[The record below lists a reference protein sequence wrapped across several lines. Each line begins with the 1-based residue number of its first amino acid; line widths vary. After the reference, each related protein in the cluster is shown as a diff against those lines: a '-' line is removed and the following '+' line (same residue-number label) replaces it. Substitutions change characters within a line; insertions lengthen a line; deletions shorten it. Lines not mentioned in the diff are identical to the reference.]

1 MTTRQRDSVQ
11 FRRSKTVHAEE
22 REAPSFSG
30 TNIVV
35 AGDHNRR
42 ITLQA
47 IRANGPVRRS
57 ELARLTGL
65 TPPAVFRITNTM
77 LDEGLVQVAGRV
89 VPPRGKPANN
99 LVVNPDGAFAL
110 GLNIDRDHLTMV
122 ALDFAGRTRARV
134 SREISF
140 ADPFQT
146 EQFIESAVGEI
157 LKSGVIDSTRLIGV
171 GVAMPDEL
179 GNISLEGQPPL
190 YHEWS
195 HIRVEDVVARHLDAP
210 VFVENDAAAAAI
222 GEMHFGHGLKASSF
236 FYVLISAGLG
246 GGLVINGQYF
256 RGAHGRSGEIGFL
269 PRFHPFRSRYNEP
282 GKTLGS
288 AILLNSLYQQLAE
301 AGIHVDSPAGLEGL
315 NDAGQA
321 CVDAW
326 LDQTAEYLY
335 PPLLTLM
342 CGIDPDAV
350 FIGGRLPE
358 PLVDRLCD
366 RVNMKLSM
374 NMDFTWE
381 RPPVVRAAMAGD
393 AAAIGAAILP
403 FKDRFLPADSR
414 VSLVTG

>member
-1 MTTRQRDSVQ
+1 MTTRPRDSVQ
-11 FRRSKTVHAEE
+11 FRRGKTVHAEE

-42 ITLQA
+42 VTLQA

-57 ELARLTGL
+57 ELAKLTGL

-77 LDEGLVQVAGRV
+77 LEEGLVQVSGRV
-89 VPPRGKPANN
+89 LPPRGKPANN
-99 LVVNPDGAFAL
+99 LVINPDGAFAL
-110 GLNIDRDHLTMV
+110 GLNIDRDHLTLV
-122 ALDFAGRTRARV
+122 ALDFAGQTRARI
-134 SREISF
+134 SREIAF
-140 ADPFQT
+140 ADPLET
-146 EQFIESAVGEI
+146 ERFIAEATGEI
-157 LKSGVIDSTRLIGV
+157 LGSGVIDRERLIGI

-179 GNISLEGQPPL
+179 GNISLDGQPPL
-190 YHEWS
+190 YHQWS
-195 HIRVEDVVARHLDAP
+195 DTRIEDVIARHLDVP

-222 GEMHFGHGLKASSF
+222 GELHFGHGLRANSF

-269 PRFHPFRSRYNEP
+269 PRFHPFRSRHNEP

-288 AILLNSLYQQLAE
+288 AVLLNSLYHELA
-301 AGIHVDSPAGLEGL
+301 GVDVHIDSPAGLENL
-315 NDAGQA
+315 NDAGRA

-326 LDQTAEYLY
+326 IDQTAEYLY

-358 PLVDRLCD
+358 KLVERLCE
-366 RVNMKLSM
+366 RINMKLSM

-381 RPPVVRAAMAGD
+381 RPPVSRAAMSGD

-403 FKDRFLPADSR
+403 FKDRFLPADTR
-414 VSLVTG
+414 VSLAAV

>member
-1 MTTRQRDSVQ
+1 MTTRQRDSAQ
-11 FRRSKTVHAEE
+11 FRSSRPIHAEE
-22 REAPSFSG
+22 RDAPSFSG

-57 ELARLTGL
+57 ELAKLTGL

-110 GLNIDRDHLTMV
+110 GLNIDRDHLTLV
-122 ALDFAGRTRARV
+122 ALDFAGRARTRI
-134 SREISF
+134 SREIAF
-140 ADPFQT
+140 ADPYQT
-146 EQFIESAVGEI
+146 EQFIAGAIGDI
-157 LKSGVIDSTRLIGV
+157 LASEVIDRNRLIGV
-171 GVAMPDEL
+171 GVAMPDDL
-179 GNISLEGQPPL
+179 GSISLEGQPPL

-195 HIRVEDVVARHLDAP
+195 NTRIEDMVARHLDVP
-210 VFVENDAAAAAI
+210 VIVENDAAAAAI
-222 GEMHFGHGLKASSF
+222 GELHFGHGLKANSF

-269 PRFHPFRSRYNEP
+269 PRFHPFRSRHNDP

-288 AILLNSLYQQLAE
+288 AILLNSLYQQLAG
-301 AGIHVDSPAGLEGL
+301 AGISVDSPAGLADL
-315 NDAGQA
+315 NDAGEA

-326 LDQTAEYLY
+326 IDQTAEYLY

-358 PLVDRLCD
+358 RLVDRLCE

-403 FKDRFLPADSR
+403 FKNRFLPADTR
-414 VSLVTG
+414 VSLVTS